1 MLKWYEQSVPDGD
14 VVISSR
20 VRLARNLE
28 GYKFS
33 PLLKESEAVKLV
45 DEVKGI
51 TSALAE
57 QDNRKYYSC
66 NLKSLREIDKAAMVE
81 RHIVSPLLV
90 EKEQATGLIL
100 SDDETV
106 SIMIN
111 EEDHVR
117 IQAIVGGLNL
127 EEAYD
132 IANRIDDIAYEKL
145 RFAYDEKYGY
155 ITSCPTNVGTG
166 MRASCMVFLPALS
179 AARLINKLIEEVG
192 RYGVTIRGI
201 YGEGTK
207 SMGSI
212 YQISNQKTLGNSE
225 KEIIQNLNR
234 IVDQVI
240 KQERK
245 RREYMLSVNADEIEN
260 QVYRSYGILKYARQI
275 SSSDAMTLLS
285 QIKFGMDTG
294 LIKFDREFN
303 VHKLM
308 MGIQPGC
315 LQWALGKSVGSTTR
329 DKARAEYISKE
340 LPNIVEKTE

>member
-1 MLKWYEQSVPDGD
+1 MLKWYEQIVPDGD

-28 GYKFS
+28 DYMFS
-33 PLLKESEAVKLV
+33 PLLKEEEAVKLV
-45 DEVKGI
+45 DEVKSI
-51 TSALAE
+51 TSMLGD

-66 NLKSLREIDKAAMVE
+66 NIKSLSDIDKAAMVE

-90 EKEQATGLIL
+90 DKEQTTGLIL
-100 SDDETV
+100 SEDETV

-111 EEDHVR
+111 EEDHLR
-117 IQAIVGGLNL
+117 IQAIVGGMNL
-127 EEAYD
+127 EKAYEVANHIDDLAYD
-132 IANRIDDIAYEKL
+132 KL
-145 RFAYDEKYGY
+145 HFAYDEKYGY
-155 ITSCPTNVGTG
+155 MTSCPTNVGTG

-179 AARLINKLIEEVG
+179 AARMIQKLIEEVG

-207 SMGSI
+207 SLGSI

-234 IVDQVI
+234 IVDQVM

-245 RREYMLSVNADEIEN
+245 RREYMLSLNADELED
-260 QVYRSYGILKYARQI
+260 QVYRAYGILKFARQI
-275 SSSDAMTLLS
+275 TSDDAMTLLS
-285 QIKFGMDTG
+285 QLKFGADIG

-303 VHKLM
+303 IHRMM
-308 MGIQPGC
+308 MGVQPGS
-315 LQWALGKSVGSTTR
+315 LQWALGKNVGSNMR
-329 DKARAEYISKE
+329 DKSRAEYISKE
-340 LPNIVEKTE
+340 LPGIKYKSC